1 MQPDDPGEP
10 IQHHL
15 GYGNVSN
22 GDGREVKNWLLGLFA
37 AILTLAAGGITMSV
51 IQMEG
56 RMARVEAKMDT
67 IIACLQGGK

>member
-1 MQPDDPGEP
+1 MDPHIPPDVPV
-10 IQHHL
+10 

-37 AILTLAAGGITMSV
+37 AILTLAAGGITLSV

-67 IIACLQGGK
+67 ILACLQGNK